1 MSILCKC
8 PACGNTYSFP
18 VLHAGK
24 HVSCAGC
31 QSVFAIPIPAI
42 DLTPVAPTLA
52 PLSQDALSLD
62 ALPDST
68 SVSHPTARPG
78 KLRPAGRKRSRFKLS
93 DLDNQTLVIGGAGG
107 AGLLLIVLVLTM
119 VFYRSSGPTPA
130 APVLTAI
137 AVPAAPPA
145 NPPAVSPAAVSPV
158 ASVPPPVVFAPV
170 VTPVDA
176 PKTESA
182 KSEPAPTPP
191 PRTDPAVTPAV
202 ERPPTTDP
210 AASEPIAVPPG
221 PDSPPGAA
229 KPPAAGP
236 SPDVA
241 KPAPGKAADPSKDG
255 SSVSYQPA
263 ALPLDPNQS
272 KLKIPDN
279 GTVTPGAGRR
289 VITLDESGQSVVALL
304 HCQIDDSS
312 VVMLPSGALVSVAAA
327 GVSPTE
333 RPFEPL
339 SRAALLARLQT
350 GKFEK
355 FKTAESDHFGYLY
368 SCSDEFFQ
376 TTRDILES
384 LHDGV
389 LDVLKDWD
397 IPLSEPKVP
406 MVVILFGDRASFDA
420 FRRVPAGVA
429 AYYSIE
435 SNYVVLHEDPE
446 LSDRAP
452 ELALKRGAYTIAH
465 EGVHQ
470 LLANIGVQ
478 QRLAPWPQWVSEG
491 LPEYFCP
498 VRVTSNMVTKD
509 GNTLPT
515 RRVRWNRAGL
525 VNDLRMYGLLH
536 MPTEGG
542 QVLHNTTR
550 DTQLDADGY
559 AVSWGLV
566 HYLAVKQN
574 KAFRAYLR
582 EVAATPVLAD
592 LDPEYRAAEL
602 KQFAKHWGMNLSSLE
617 SNVGR
622 YLQSH
627 EMQLAYRDPV
637 VYQTHY
643 VVVHTALRGRTGKVT
658 VYITTSPD
666 GAKEW
671 KASEEKILDPDT
683 KHSFRT
689 EACATRKEAELI
701 VARIMRAR

>member
-8 PACGNTYSFP
+8 PACGNTYNFP
-18 VLHAGK
+18 AIHAGK

-31 QSVFAIPIPAI
+31 QSLFAIPIPAL
-42 DLTPVAPTLA
+42 DLTPVAASLA

-62 ALPDST
+62 ALPDSA
-68 SVSHPTARPG
+68 SGSHPTARPG
-78 KLRPAGRKRSRFKLS
+78 KLRPAGRKRSKFKLS
-93 DLDNQTLVIGGAGG
+93 DLDNQTLVIGSAGG
-107 AGLLLIVLVLTM
+107 AGLLLLMLVLAM
-119 VFYRSSGPTPA
+119 FFLRSGDSKPA
-130 APVLTAI
+130 APVLTAL
-137 AVPAAPPA
+137 ADPATTPPILPAP
-145 NPPAVSPAAVSPV
+145 SPAAVSPV
-158 ASVPPPVVFAPV
+158 ATVPPPVVFAPV
-170 VTPVDA
+170 VA
-176 PKTESA
+176 PTEPA
-182 KSEPAPTPP
+182 RTEGTQTELAPTPP
-191 PRTDPAVTPAV
+191 PRTDPAATPTV

-210 AASEPIAVPPG
+210 AASEPIAVPSG
-221 PDSPPGAA
+221 TA
-229 KPPAAGP
+229 KPPATAP

-241 KPAPGKAADPSKDG
+241 KPAPGKAADPSKDP

-263 ALPLDPNQS
+263 ALPLDPSQS
-272 KLKIPDN
+272 KLKIPDT

-312 VVMLPSGALVSVAAA
+312 VVMLPSGALVSVAAP

-350 GKFEK
+350 GKFQK

-397 IPLSEPKVP
+397 IPLSEPNVP

-478 QRLAPWPQWVSEG
+478 QRLAPWPQWMSEG

-542 QVLHNTTR
+542 KVLHNTTR

-701 VARIMRAR
+701 VARMMRPR